1 MIVFISFLI
10 VGVMA
15 GYALRH
21 TAIQKELG
29 RTMPVTVWL
38 LLFVF
43 GVSIG
48 SDPFVMGNLGMVGS
62 IVFVAAVW
70 RLFFKK
76 GGGL

>member
-43 GVSIG
+43 GVS
-48 SDPFVMGNLGMVGS
+48 
-62 IVFVAAVW
+62 
-70 RLFFKK
+70 
-76 GGGL
+76 